1 MKHLIVCALLLLSIA
16 ATAQNK
22 DEQAIKKILA
32 NQEAAWN
39 DGRLDKFMIGYWNND
54 SLLFIGKNGP
64 NYGYDNTLKNY
75 QKSYTDTSVMGH
87 FTSSVISIKRL
98 SKEYYFVTGKWF
110 LKRTVG
116 NISGYYTLLFHKIKG
131 EWVIVADHSS

>member
-1 MKHLIVCALLLLSIA
+1 MKNLIVCALILLSIA
-16 ATAQNK
+16 ATAQKN
-22 DEQAIKKILA
+22 DEQIIKKILA
-32 NQEAAWN
+32 NQESAWN
-39 DGRLDKFMIGYWNND
+39 EGRLDKFMIGYWYSD

-64 NYGYDNTLKNY
+64 HYGYDNTLKNY

-87 FTSSVISIKRL
+87 FTSTVLSMKRL

-110 LKRTVG
+110 LKRTMG
-116 NISGYYTLLFHKIKG
+116 NLYGYYTLLFQKIKG

>member
-39 DGRLDKFMIGYWNND
+39 DVRLDKFMIGYWNND

-131 EWVIVADHSS
+131 EWVIIADHSS

>member
-131 EWVIVADHSS
+131 EWVIIADHSS